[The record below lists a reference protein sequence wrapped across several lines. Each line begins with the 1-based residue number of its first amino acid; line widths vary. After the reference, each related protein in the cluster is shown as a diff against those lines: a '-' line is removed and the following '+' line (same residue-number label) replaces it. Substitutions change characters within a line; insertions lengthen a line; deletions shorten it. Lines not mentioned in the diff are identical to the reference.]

1 MDFVVELPV
10 IGRKH
15 DSTWVVV
22 DRLTKSTHFL
32 PVRTDYSRDKLPEL
46 YVREIVRLPRI
57 PISIIQIQI

>member
-15 DSTWVVV
+15 DLVWVVV

-32 PVRTDYSRDKLPEL
+32 PVRTNYSLDMLIEL
-46 YVREIVRLPRI
+46 YIREIVRLLGI
-57 PISIIQIQI
+57 PISII